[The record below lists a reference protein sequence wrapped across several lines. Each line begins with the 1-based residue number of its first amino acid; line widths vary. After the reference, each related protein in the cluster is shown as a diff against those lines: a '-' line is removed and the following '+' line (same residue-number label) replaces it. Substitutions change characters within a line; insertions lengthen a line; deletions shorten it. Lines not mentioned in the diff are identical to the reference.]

1 MKIFPK
7 EICCYVQH
15 TIPVECFSYPFMCSV
30 CCDVTLSMGKVLPY
44 IYTTFSEFFLLPC
57 KCNYIFNFCKC
68 YTYLPTSF
76 PACIYYKNP
85 PYLGYYKLN

>member
-44 IYTTFSEFFLLPC
+44 IYTRFSEFFYSLVNVIIYL
-57 KCNYIFNFCKC
+57 IFANAIPIFQ
-68 YTYLPTSF
+68 
-76 PACIYYKNP
+76 P
-85 PYLGYYKLN
+85 PFSPVFTIKIHPILVIIS